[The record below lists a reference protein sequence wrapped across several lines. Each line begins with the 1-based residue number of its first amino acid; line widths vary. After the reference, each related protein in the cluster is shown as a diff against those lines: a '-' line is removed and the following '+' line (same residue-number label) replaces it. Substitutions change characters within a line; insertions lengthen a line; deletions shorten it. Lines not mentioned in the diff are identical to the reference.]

1 MFERQQQSQRHHL
14 ADHLAARQEKQPRPA
29 TGSSVGPSEADL
41 KRREHLKEAKRR
53 NEETRRQFSS
63 RVKQYFAAGIEA
75 ERQKAEALL
84 ASPSNKMK
92 KKDADKMALESGHF
106 LQSMAQAGLDI
117 SSVTT
122 AALSAAAGQNDEN
135 GISGRSKS
143 RTFGGSSIGRNGSSS
158 SGGIRSPSISMPAQ
172 YSGSSNLEERLL
184 ALEKVSAEN
193 SAQLQTIIALQKEML
208 EILKANHNVNRKTI
222 DRRLPSRC

>member
-84 ASPSNKMK
+84 AVRQVICEVRLFVCVWCEAGYGGGRARGFK
-92 KKDADKMALESGHF
+92 KL
-106 LQSMAQAGLDI
+106 
-117 SSVTT
+117 
-122 AALSAAAGQNDEN
+122 
-135 GISGRSKS
+135 
-143 RTFGGSSIGRNGSSS
+143 
-158 SGGIRSPSISMPAQ
+158 
-172 YSGSSNLEERLL
+172 
-184 ALEKVSAEN
+184 
-193 SAQLQTIIALQKEML
+193 
-208 EILKANHNVNRKTI
+208 
-222 DRRLPSRC
+222 